1 MWAESIITAVVMRG
15 GDAKAIPSWPWM
27 PLAPLLITR
36 LLLQFYMSSLS
47 PLSPHAAT
55 GCIIVFAAVSA
66 VGSYKPFAN
75 PLSCY
80 WAG

>member
-47 PLSPHAAT
+47 PLSPHAAA
-55 GCIIVFAAVSA
+55 GCIVVFAAVSA